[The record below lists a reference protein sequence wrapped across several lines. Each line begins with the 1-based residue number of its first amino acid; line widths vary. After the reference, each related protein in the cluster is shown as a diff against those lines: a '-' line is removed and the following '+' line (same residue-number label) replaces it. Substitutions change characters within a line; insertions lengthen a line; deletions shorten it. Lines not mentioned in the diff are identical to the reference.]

1 MKIITSVSLLIMF
14 ILTSNAWAAEL
25 VDEQQATFYYQVPF
39 GGIKKADNTHKFGFR
54 VDRVTVD
61 RSTGQYGDSQSFNDL
76 MKRPASLDFQ
86 LGHNGVTAFK
96 IHGYDYLPQ
105 LISKADE
112 EASGDGEVV
121 EDGKPGEPGAGEAK
135 EDDEGKYIDII
146 PEMNQTTFG
155 IMLGVGIGI
164 LALTGFGG

>member
-1 MKIITSVSLLIMF
+1 MF
-14 ILTSNAWAAEL
+14 ILTSNAWAVEL
-25 VDEQQATFYYQVPF
+25 VDEQQANFYYQIPF
-39 GGIKKADNTHKFGFR
+39 GGIKKADNAHKFGFR

-76 MKRPASLDFQ
+76 IKRPASLDFQ

-96 IHGYDYLPQ
+96 IHGYDYLPK

-112 EASGDGEVV
+112 EASGDGEAGG
-121 EDGKPGEPGAGEAK
+121 ESEAGEPEASEPK
-135 EDDEGKYIDII
+135 ESDEEKYIDIV